1 MIGRVYKIIHNQS
14 DICYVGSTVNE
25 LRVRFSQHKRALTSK
40 YSIVPYMKEHGRDN
54 FKIVLIK
61 EYDIVDQKHLEAY
74 EQLWINKLTCIN
86 RKCSFN
92 PLRARKELMCIE
104 KKEYYK
110 SNKDVIS
117 ERDKVYRS
125 NNKDAIS
132 ERRKKQIT
140 CDCGTTFRLCDRARH
155 ERSKKHIATLAKV

>member
-14 DICYVGSTVNE
+14 DICYVGSTINE
-25 LRVRFSQHKRALTSK
+25 LRVRFSQHKRATTSK
-40 YSIVPYMKEHGRDN
+40 YSIVSYMKQHGRDN

-61 EYDIVDQKHLEAY
+61 EYDIVDRKHLEAY

-86 RKCSFN
+86 YKCSFN
-92 PLRARKELMCIE
+92 PLRSRKELMNIE

-110 SNKDVIS
+110 SNKEAIS
-117 ERDKVYRS
+117 ERDQVYRS
-125 NNKDAIS
+125 NNKEAIS

-140 CDCGTTFRLCDRARH
+140 CDCGTTLRSSDRSRH
-155 ERSKKHIATLAKV
+155 ERSKKHIDNLAKV